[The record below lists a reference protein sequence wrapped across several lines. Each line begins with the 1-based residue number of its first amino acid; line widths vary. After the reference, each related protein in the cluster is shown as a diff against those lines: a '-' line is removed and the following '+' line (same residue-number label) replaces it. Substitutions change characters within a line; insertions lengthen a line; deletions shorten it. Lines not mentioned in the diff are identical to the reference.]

1 MARGP
6 LAGAAGPG
14 KFSKRTDGLSFQS
27 TEYGSGV
34 ANAATK
40 AGAPLARTPD
50 VRPTSRSEMGMA
62 PSQMEP
68 VTPLYAPSQRPD
80 EPITSGIPIGEGPG
94 PEILGTKPQQP
105 MEEDDINFRSSIR
118 EYMPVLAYIAGLPN
132 TSPETR
138 KAIRQLRDNL

>member
-6 LAGAAGPG
+6 LAGPAGPG
-14 KFSKRTDGLSFQS
+14 KFSTRTDGLSFES

-34 ANAATK
+34 ENAANK
-40 AGAPLARTPD
+40 AGAPLAKTPD

-80 EPITSGIPIGEGPG
+80 EPITAGIAMGDGPG
-94 PEILGTKPQQP
+94 PEVLGINTGVPAESLSNILAQMLPYDTNG
-105 MEEDDINFRSSIR
+105 E
-118 EYMPVLAYIAGLPN
+118 IATLYEQAVSRGL
-132 TSPETR
+132 
-138 KAIRQLRDNL
+138 

>member
-34 ANAATK
+34 ENAANK
-40 AGAPLARTPD
+40 AGAPLAKTPD
-50 VRPTSRSEMGMA
+50 VNPMSRSEMGMA

-68 VTPLYAPSQRPD
+68 ITPLYAPSQRPD
-80 EPITSGIPIGEGPG
+80 EPITAGIAMGEGPG
-94 PEILGTKPQQP
+94 PEVLGMNAAASREKLSDILSRMLPYDTTGEVAVLYQQA
-105 MEEDDINFRSSIR
+105 
-118 EYMPVLAYIAGLPN
+118 LAVGN
-132 TSPETR
+132 
-138 KAIRQLRDNL
+138 

>member
-6 LAGAAGPG
+6 MAGVSGPG

-34 ANAATK
+34 ENTANK
-40 AGAPLARTPD
+40 AGAPLATTPD

-68 VTPLYAPSQRPD
+68 VTPLYAPSERPD
-80 EPITSGIPIGEGPG
+80 EPITSGIAMGPGPG
-94 PEILGTKPQQP
+94 PEVMGAAPIRIKTSDTLAKLLPFDDTGEIAILYQ
-105 MEEDDINFRSSIR
+105 EA
-118 EYMPVLAYIAGLPN
+118 LARGN
-132 TSPETR
+132 
-138 KAIRQLRDNL
+138 

>member
-6 LAGAAGPG
+6 MAGVSGPG

-34 ANAATK
+34 ENTAAK
-40 AGAPLARTPD
+40 AGAPLATTPD

-68 VTPLYAPSQRPD
+68 VTPLYAPSSRPD
-80 EPITSGIPIGEGPG
+80 EPITAGIAMGAGPG
-94 PEILGTKPQQP
+94 EEVLGMNSGVPAESLSNILAQMLPYDTNGEIATLYEQAVS
-105 MEEDDINFRSSIR
+105 R
-118 EYMPVLAYIAGLPN
+118 GL
-132 TSPETR
+132 
-138 KAIRQLRDNL
+138 